1 MEVDEQNIVRDRE
14 YREMLQVIHLQV
26 VTLLLIPHYSQ
37 GVEQKCTEVL
47 MDWQRKAQTELETK
61 DCLIQDMEKYFDILS
76 YTIVIKF
83 LI

>member
-14 YREMLQVIHLQV
+14 YREMLKVSHLQAS
-26 VTLLLIPHYSQ
+26 TLLLIPLYCQ
-37 GVEQKCTEVL
+37 GVEQKCTEFL

-61 DCLIQDMEKYFDILS
+61 DCLIQDMEKYFDILF
-76 YTIVIKF
+76 YTNVIKF